1 MKFTNAILL
10 FFSTIFIAHSQ
21 TTESKIGFGFFTG
34 AHFNVLNKQFDNLN
48 ASLSQKGYPEI
59 YPAFNSVGAA
69 IVLKAAKSNNF
80 IEFSTIQAQADFT
93 NKDRLIPKFD
103 GFIIKSISTRKLW
116 EKKKTRLDA
125 GLGTSISRFH
135 FKLVDRLVL
144 QSPFDTL
151 LKSPISA
158 SGALDYAQIGFNWN
172 LESRFGLTYNTN
184 WFKKIFD
191 AYEFSV
197 FINYSQTIINSNTWV
212 VSDTRNKVPNFPA
225 VNFSNF
231 YVQFTNNIYL
241 KRK

>member
-1 MKFTNAILL
+1 MKFASVTFL
-10 FFSTIFIAHSQ
+10 FFSTLSIVHSQ
-21 TTESKIGFGFFTG
+21 TNEIKVGFGPITG

-48 ASLSQKGYPEI
+48 TSLSQQGYSEI
-59 YPAFNSVGAA
+59 YPAFNSIGVAV
-69 IVLKAAKSNNF
+69 ILKLAKSNNF

-172 LESRFGLTYNTN
+172 LEGRFGLTYNTN
-184 WFKKIFD
+184 WFKKLFD

-197 FINYSQTIINSNTWV
+197 FINYSQTIINSKTWV
-212 VSDTRNKVPNFPA
+212 VSDTKNKVPNFPA

-241 KRK
+241 KKK